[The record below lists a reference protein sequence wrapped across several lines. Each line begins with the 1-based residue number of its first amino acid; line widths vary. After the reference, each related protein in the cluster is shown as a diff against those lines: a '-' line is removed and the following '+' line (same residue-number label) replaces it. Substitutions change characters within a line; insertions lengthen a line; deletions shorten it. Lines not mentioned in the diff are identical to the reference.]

1 MMHAKEKEL
10 FPTRE
15 FGGIRLE
22 RVVGAIME
30 LSEQV
35 LKKPVNCTRLVN
47 KLTRTSSKRGGPGT
61 LNLKRGGPDQ
71 PRMT

>member
-1 MMHAKEKEL
+1 MMHAKEL
-10 FPTRE
+10 TLLGTTTTLVGG
-15 FGGIRLE
+15 FGRIRLE

-61 LNLKRGGPDQ
+61 LNLKRGGP
-71 PRMT
+71 